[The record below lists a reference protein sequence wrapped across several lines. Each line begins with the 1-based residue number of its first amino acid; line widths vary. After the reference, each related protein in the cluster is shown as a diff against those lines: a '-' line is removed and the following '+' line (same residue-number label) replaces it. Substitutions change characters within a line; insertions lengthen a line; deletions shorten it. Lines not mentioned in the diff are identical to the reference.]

1 MKLYVGNLP
10 WSVDDRALQELF
22 ASYGDITE
30 AVLIKDKFSG
40 RSKGFGFVTFT
51 NEADAQK
58 AIAEMH
64 EKDVEGRP
72 LTVSEAKPMVPR
84 DNAPRG
90 NDSRNNEPS
99 EAPMA
104 NPSELNSQIEDEA
117 APEVV
122 DDNSDAET
130 AEEGVNTVE
139 EAKED
144 ASSDEPAAE
153 EATEAEETT
162 ESKEEAKSE

>member
-10 WSVDDRALQELF
+10 WSVDDRALKELF
-22 ASYGDITE
+22 ASFGEITE

-40 RSKGFGFVTFT
+40 RSKGFGFVTFA
-51 NEADAQK
+51 NDADAKK

-64 EKDVEGRP
+64 EKDTEGRP

-84 DNAPRG
+84 DNNSRDD
-90 NDSRNNEPS
+90 NSRNESS

-104 NPSELNSQIEDEA
+104 NPSELNNQFEDE
-117 APEVV
+117 
-122 DDNSDAET
+122 D
-130 AEEGVNTVE
+130 EEMDTVE

-144 ASSDEPAAE
+144 ASSDEPGFE
-153 EATEAEETT
+153 EATEAEELT
-162 ESKEEAKSE
+162 EKAKK